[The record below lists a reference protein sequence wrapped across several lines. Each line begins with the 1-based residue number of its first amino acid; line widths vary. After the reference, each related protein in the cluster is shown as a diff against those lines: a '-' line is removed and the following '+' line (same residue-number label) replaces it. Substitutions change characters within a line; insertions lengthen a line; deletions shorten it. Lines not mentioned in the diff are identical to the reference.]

1 MHVGLL
7 YRKGETAEIVKKLI
21 ASSLD
26 CKEHASPFLRF
37 RVWLASENQIVTT
50 EVQTM
55 RIERG

>member
-37 RVWLASENQIVTT
+37 RV
-50 EVQTM
+50 
-55 RIERG
+55 